1 MDMNLLEFYYTGFVI
16 GAPNGFSTMLCDKLF
31 IQVQH
36 VPKTNIWIKIYA
48 KFFNRCIYLT

>member
-36 VPKTNIWIKIYA
+36 VPNTNIWIKIYA